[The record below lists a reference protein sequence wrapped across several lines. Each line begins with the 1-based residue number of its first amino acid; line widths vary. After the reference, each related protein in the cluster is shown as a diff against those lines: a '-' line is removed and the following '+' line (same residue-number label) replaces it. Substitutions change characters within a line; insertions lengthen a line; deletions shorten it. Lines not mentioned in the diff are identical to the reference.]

1 MEQETAHAITRH
13 VRIADIGKVADQV
26 RADHEFQN
34 YRQRLRPNTKRGQDA
49 DIDLFITYLQNAGTT
64 EIGDLKDDVYAWQG
78 MTAGLISGFNEWQLV
93 QGYALASINR
103 RLATLKRYAR
113 LALRAQVIPSEDFVL
128 IQDIEGF
135 RHRDRR
141 TVDSE
146 REKTR
151 ISTKKPVAV
160 ALTAQQI
167 RDLKHQPDTLQG
179 KRDRLLMCLLL
190 DHGLRCG
197 EITDL
202 RVEYFKVTKGLLTF
216 DREKVDEEQT
226 HELTQDTLLALLD
239 YTQSLSLTEGPLWIA
254 TRKGG
259 NVVHGTMSRRAINK
273 RVLALGR
280 KINIP
285 NLSPHDCRHA
295 WATRMANG
303 RTGLHAMKSA
313 GGWKSTEMPM
323 RYQNKA
329 AIANEHVILA
339 DE

>member
-1 MEQETAHAITRH
+1 MEHEATHAITRQVH
-13 VRIADIGKVADQV
+13 ISDVGKIADKI

-34 YRQRLRPNTKRGQDA
+34 YRQRLRPNTKRGHNA
-49 DIDLFITYLQNAGTT
+49 DIDVFIAYLHNAGTT
-64 EIGDLKDDVYAWQG
+64 EIGNLKDDVYAWQG

-113 LALRAQVIPSEDFVL
+113 LALRAQMIPSEDFVL

-135 RHRDRR
+135 GHRDRR

-151 ISTKKPVAV
+151 ISTKKSVAV
-160 ALTAQQI
+160 ALTAKQI
-167 RDLKHQPDTLQG
+167 RALKQQPDTIQG

-197 EITDL
+197 EIADL
-202 RVEYFKVTKGLLTF
+202 HVEYFQVTKGLLTF

-239 YTQSLSLTEGPLWIA
+239 YTQTLALTDGPLWIA

-259 NVVHGTMSRRAINK
+259 SLVRGTMSRRAINK
-273 RVLALGR
+273 RALALGR
-280 KINIP
+280 KIDIS

-303 RTGLHAMKSA
+303 KTGLHAMKSA